1 MPARARRL
9 TAVRTRPELALV
21 LALVIALV
29 VAACGSAGAS
39 PSGADEALK
48 VVTTTT
54 VFADLVTQVGGPD
67 VTVHSLVPK
76 GGEVH
81 TFDPTPRGFEAVA
94 RAQLLVA
101 NGLGLDDW
109 LVKVASDAGT
119 SAPVVTLADGVPAD
133 RLLGDEDG
141 TPNPHLWLDVS
152 LARLYVAHLADAL
165 ATADPAHG
173 AAYGTRASA
182 YDQRLATLDTTIR
195 DQLATVPADDRNV
208 ISFHDAF
215 PYFAHA
221 YGLEVVG
228 TIVDAPGQDPSAGEV
243 AKLVDA
249 VKAGRVAAIV
259 AEAQFNADLVRTLAD
274 ETGAR
279 VVTDL
284 YDDTLSDPPV
294 DSYEA
299 MLTWDAERLTE
310 ALSD

>member
-1 MPARARRL
+1 
-9 TAVRTRPELALV
+9 V
-21 LALVIALV
+21 LALVVVML
-29 VAACGSAGAS
+29 VAACGGGGAS
-39 PSGADEALK
+39 PSGPDGTLR

-54 VFADLVTQVGGPD
+54 VFADLVEQVGGPD

-81 TFDPTPRGFEAVA
+81 TFDPTPRGFERVA

-109 LVKVASDAGT
+109 LVKVASDTGT
-119 SAPVVTLADGVPAD
+119 AAPVVSLADGVPAD

-152 LARLYVAHLADAL
+152 LARLYVAQLAEAL
-165 ATADPAHG
+165 ATADPAH
-173 AAYGTRASA
+173 AAAFRERATT
-182 YDQRLATLDTTIR
+182 YDRRLATLDTTIR
-195 DQLATVPADDRNV
+195 GRLATVPAEDRKV

-215 PYFAHA
+215 PYFAQA
-221 YGLEVVG
+221 YGLDIVG
-228 TIVDAPGQDPSAGEV
+228 TIVAAPGQDPSAGEV

-249 VKAGRVAAIV
+249 VKTNGVAAVI

-284 YDDTLSDPPV
+284 YDDTLGDPPV
-294 DSYEA
+294 DTYEA
-299 MLTWDAERLTE
+299 MLTWDADRLTE

>member
-1 MPARARRL
+1 MAAARR
-9 TAVRTRPELALV
+9 V
-21 LALVIALV
+21 LALAFV
-29 VAACGSAGAS
+29 VAVLAAACGGGGGS
-39 PSGADEALK
+39 PSEADTTLR

-54 VFADLVTQVGGPD
+54 VFADLVGQVGGPD

-81 TFDPTPRGFEAVA
+81 TFDPTPRGFESVA

-109 LVKVASDAGT
+109 LVKVASDTGT
-119 SAPVVTLADGVPAD
+119 SAPVVRLGDGVPAD
-133 RLLGDEDG
+133 RLIGKTDG

-152 LARLYVAHLADAL
+152 LARLYVAHIADAL
-165 ATADPAHG
+165 ATADPAH
-173 AAYGTRASA
+173 AAAFRERAA
-182 YDQRLATLDTTIR
+182 TYDQRLGKLDTTIR
-195 DQLATVPADDRNV
+195 EKLTTVPAGDRKV

-221 YGLEVVG
+221 YGLQIVG

-249 VKAGRVAAIV
+249 VKANAVAAVI

-284 YDDTLSDPPV
+284 YDDTLGDPPV

-299 MLTWDAERLTE
+299 MLRWDADRLTE
-310 ALSD
+310 ALTD

>member
-1 MPARARRL
+1 M
-9 TAVRTRPELALV
+9 LALV
-21 LALVIALV
+21 VVML
-29 VAACGSAGAS
+29 VAACGGAGAS
-39 PSGADEALK
+39 PSGPDGTLR

-54 VFADLVTQVGGPD
+54 VFADLVEQVGGPD

-81 TFDPTPRGFEAVA
+81 TFDPTPRGFEQVA

-101 NGLGLDDW
+101 NGVGLDDW
-109 LVKVASDAGT
+109 LVKVASDTGT
-119 SAPVVTLADGVPAD
+119 AAPVVSLADGVPAD

-152 LARLYVAHLADAL
+152 LARLYVAHLAEAL
-165 ATADPAHG
+165 ATADPAH
-173 AAYGTRASA
+173 AAAFRERATT
-182 YDQRLATLDTTIR
+182 YDRRLAMLDTTIR
-195 DQLATVPADDRNV
+195 GRLATVPADDRKV

-215 PYFAHA
+215 PYFAQA
-221 YGLEVVG
+221 YGLDIVG

-249 VKAGRVAAIV
+249 VKTNGVAAVI

-284 YDDTLSDPPV
+284 YDDTLGDPPI
-294 DSYEA
+294 DTYEA
-299 MLTWDAERLTE
+299 MLTWDADRLTE

>member
-1 MPARARRL
+1 M
-9 TAVRTRPELALV
+9 LALV
-21 LALVIALV
+21 VVML
-29 VAACGSAGAS
+29 VAACGGAGAS
-39 PSGADEALK
+39 PGGTDGTLR

-54 VFADLVTQVGGPD
+54 VFADLVEQVGGPD

-81 TFDPTPRGFEAVA
+81 TFDPTPRGFEQVA

-109 LVKVASDAGT
+109 LVKVATDTGT
-119 SAPVVTLADGVPAD
+119 TAPVVRLADGVPAD

-152 LARLYVAHLADAL
+152 LARLYVAHLAEAL
-165 ATADPAHG
+165 ATADPAHA
-173 AAYGTRASA
+173 AAYRERATT

-195 DQLATVPADDRNV
+195 GRLATVPAGDRRV

-215 PYFAHA
+215 PYFAQA
-221 YGLEVVG
+221 YGLDIVG

-249 VKAGRVAAIV
+249 VKTNGVAAVI

-284 YDDTLSDPPV
+284 YDDTLGDPPI
-294 DSYEA
+294 DTYEA
-299 MLTWDAERLTE
+299 MLTWDADRLTE
-310 ALSD
+310 ALTD

>member
-1 MPARARRL
+1 VPGLPGRAPRL
-9 TAVRTRPELALV
+9 SVMTTGRAVAVVAVAL
-21 LALVIALV
+21 LL
-29 VAACGSAGAS
+29 AACGGAP
-39 PSGADEALK
+39 PSGADDTLR

-54 VFADLVTQVGGPD
+54 VFADLVEQVGGPD

-81 TFDPTPRGFEAVA
+81 TFDPTPRGFEQVA
-94 RAQLLVA
+94 RAELLVA

-109 LVKVASDAGT
+109 LVKVASDTGT
-119 SAPVVTLADGVPAD
+119 TAPVVKLAEGVPAD

-141 TPNPHLWLDVS
+141 TPNPHLWLDVE
-152 LARLYVAHLADAL
+152 LARLYVAHIADAL
-165 ATADPAHG
+165 GTADPAHAG
-173 AAYGTRASA
+173 RYRERAAA
-182 YDQRLATLDTTIR
+182 YDQRLVTLHAAIR
-195 DQLATVPADDRNV
+195 DQLASIPADERKV

-215 PYFAHA
+215 PYFARA
-221 YGLEVVG
+221 YGLEIVG

-243 AKLVDA
+243 SKLVDA
-249 VKAGRVAAIV
+249 VRENGVTAVI

-284 YDDTLSDPPV
+284 YDDTLGDPPV
-294 DSYEA
+294 DTYQA
-299 MLTWDAERLTE
+299 MMTWDADKLTE

>member
-1 MPARARRL
+1 MTTGRAV
-9 TAVRTRPELALV
+9 AVVAVAL
-21 LALVIALV
+21 LL
-29 VAACGSAGAS
+29 AACGGTP
-39 PSGADEALK
+39 PSGADDTLR

-54 VFADLVTQVGGPD
+54 VFADLVEQVGGPD

-81 TFDPTPRGFEAVA
+81 TFDPTPRGFEQVA
-94 RAQLLVA
+94 RAELLVA

-109 LVKVASDAGT
+109 LVKVASDTGT
-119 SAPVVTLADGVPAD
+119 TAPVVKLADGVPAD
-133 RLLGDEDG
+133 RLLGAEDG
-141 TPNPHLWLDVS
+141 TPNPHLWLDVE
-152 LARLYVAHLADAL
+152 LARLYVAHIADAL
-165 ATADPAHG
+165 ATADPVHAG
-173 AAYGTRASA
+173 RYRERAAA
-182 YDQRLATLDTTIR
+182 YDQRLVTLDATIR
-195 DQLATVPADDRNV
+195 DQLAKVPQEDRRI

-215 PYFAHA
+215 PYFADA
-221 YGLEVVG
+221 YGLQIVG

-249 VKAGRVAAIV
+249 VKANGVAAVI

-284 YDDTLSDPPV
+284 YDDTLGDPPV

-299 MLTWDAERLTE
+299 MLTWDAERLQE
-310 ALSD
+310 ALTD

>member
-1 MPARARRL
+1 MATRRTL
-9 TAVRTRPELALV
+9 VVFALAFAV
-21 LALVIALV
+21 LA
-29 VAACGSAGAS
+29 AACAGGGGAT
-39 PSGADEALK
+39 PSGAGDALR

-54 VFADLVTQVGGPD
+54 VFADLVEHVGGPD

-109 LVKVASDAGT
+109 LIDVASDTGT
-119 SAPVVTLADGVPAD
+119 AAPVVKLADGVPAD
-133 RLLGDEDG
+133 RLLGDADG
-141 TPNPHLWLDVS
+141 SPNPHLWLDVA
-152 LARLYVAHLADAL
+152 LARVYVAHIADAL
-165 ATADPAHG
+165 ANADPPHAAAFRERAH
-173 AAYGTRASA
+173 A
-182 YDQRLATLDTTIR
+182 YDQRLATLDAAIR
-195 DQLATVPADDRNV
+195 EQLATVPAADRKV

-221 YGLEVVG
+221 YGLEIVG

-243 AKLVDA
+243 SKLVDA
-249 VKAGRVAAIV
+249 VESGGVAAVI

-284 YDDTLSDPPV
+284 YDDTLGDPPV

-299 MLTWDAERLTE
+299 MLTWDAGRLTE
-310 ALSD
+310 ALAD

>member
-1 MPARARRL
+1 M
-9 TAVRTRPELALV
+9 AVALRALV
-21 LALVIALV
+21 LVLALV
-29 VAACGSAGAS
+29 VAACGGTSAR
-39 PSGADEALK
+39 PSGADTTLR

-54 VFADLVTQVGGPD
+54 VFADLVAQVGGPD

-109 LVKVASDAGT
+109 LVDLASDTGT
-119 SAPVVTLADGVPAD
+119 AAPVVMLADGVPAD

-141 TPNPHLWLDVS
+141 TPNPHVWLDVA

-165 ATADPAHG
+165 ATADPTHATG
-173 AAYGTRASA
+173 YRERAGA

-195 DQLATVPADDRNV
+195 EQLATVPAADRTV

-221 YGLEVVG
+221 YGLDIAG

-243 AKLVDA
+243 AKLVAA
-249 VKAGRVAAIV
+249 VEAGGVAAII

-284 YDDTLSDPPV
+284 YDDTLGDPPL

-299 MLTWDAERLTE
+299 ILRWDADRLTE
-310 ALSD
+310 ALTD

>member
-1 MPARARRL
+1 MAGRRAL
-9 TAVRTRPELALV
+9 AVV
-21 LALVIALV
+21 LSLL
-29 VAACGSAGAS
+29 VAACGGAGAAS
-39 PSGADEALK
+39 PSGSDDALR

-54 VFADLVTQVGGPD
+54 VFADLVKQVGGPD

-81 TFDPTPRGFEAVA
+81 TFDPTPRGFEQVA

-109 LVKVASDAGT
+109 LVKVASDTGT
-119 SAPVVTLADGVPAD
+119 TAPVVKLTDGVPAD
-133 RLLGDEDG
+133 QLLGAEDG
-141 TPNPHLWLDVS
+141 TPNPHLWLDVA
-152 LARLYVAHLADAL
+152 LARRYVTHIAAAL
-165 ATADPAHG
+165 ATADPAH
-173 AAYGTRASA
+173 AAGYRERAAA
-182 YDQRLATLDTTIR
+182 YDQRLATLDATIR
-195 DQLATVPADDRNV
+195 DQLASVPPADRRI

-221 YGLEVVG
+221 YGLEIVG

-243 AKLVDA
+243 AKLVAA
-249 VKAGRVAAIV
+249 VEANGVAAVV

-284 YDDTLSDPPV
+284 YDDTLGDPPV

-299 MLTWDAERLTE
+299 MLRWDADRLTD
-310 ALSD
+310 ALTD